1 MKIAVSGLSG
11 CGNTTTSEILATRLG
26 FTLVNFT
33 FKNLA
38 VEKGMSFD
46 ELCALA
52 KTTDEIDK
60 ELDRRQVEMA
70 EKVPDAILASRLAIW
85 MLKDADYRVYL
96 KASSAVRAKRIQKR
110 EGGELS
116 VVEEKTAKRDES
128 DHSRYLKLYGINNY
142 DYSIADAVLDTDDK
156 SAEAVADLIYTD
168 IKKRFKF

>member
-11 CGNTTTSEILATRLG
+11 CGNTTTSEMLASRLG

-38 VEKGMSFD
+38 NEKGMGFD
-46 ELCALA
+46 EICALA
-52 KTTDEIDK
+52 KTTDELDK

-70 EKVPDAILASRLAIW
+70 ESVPNTILASRLAIW
-85 MLKDADYRVYL
+85 MLKSADYRVYL

-116 VVEEKTAKRDES
+116 VVMEKTAIRDES

-142 DYSIADAVLDTDDK
+142 DYSIADFVVDTDDK
-156 SAEAVADLIYTD
+156 SAELVADLIYDD
-168 IKKRFKF
+168 IKKRFNV